1 MTIRT
6 LVLSGGGGRGAFHA
20 GVYKYLA
27 ETAKEGIDKDH
38 RGAWTPDIVVGTSI
52 GAVNGAAIVQ
62 GISAEDLEQ
71 FWLNLRERDVQA
83 LPPGMGPLARR
94 VANWLL
100 KRSIG
105 IRLKQVPMDQA
116 ISPLAHQSWPPFSI
130 FPGWMA
136 ERLIG
141 RWSNLLDTAPLRNTL
156 SEQLGLNPKLIA
168 NSKKTL
174 LINATNVRTGE
185 GVIFSNRWLHARST
199 DIPRGKVHI
208 GITIN
213 RIMAS
218 CSIPLLYPW
227 TQDDD
232 GELYWDGALVA
243 NTPLSAAFDAVSGH
257 HIAEPM
263 EIVIVLLNP
272 WWDINHSPAPR
283 HQRLPRD
290 FSEAAT
296 WTLDWTMQASF
307 RVSMKMLHVFN
318 ALIER
323 DKRAGL
329 PQTYRYVKDIMV
341 APDDFLPAA
350 RIIDYNE
357 KSSAEMIRL
366 GYEAAKR
373 AFQKEFAEEKATK
386 PLVEKSPIP

>member
-20 GVYKYLA
+20 GVYKYLS
-27 ETAKEGIDKDH
+27 ETAKTGVKQSH
-38 RGAWTPDIVVGTSI
+38 SGPWTPDIVVGTSI

-62 GISAEDLEQ
+62 GISAAELEA
-71 FWLNLRERDVQA
+71 FWLTLRERDVQA

-94 VANWLL
+94 IANWLL

-105 IRLKQVPMDQA
+105 ITLRQVP
-116 ISPLAHQSWPPFSI
+116 ISPLAQQSWPPFSI
-130 FPGWMA
+130 FPGWLA

-141 RWSNLLDTAPLRNTL
+141 RWSNLLDSAPLRTTL
-156 SEQLGLNPKLIA
+156 TERLKLNPQIIA

-208 GITIN
+208 GITMN

-257 HIAEPM
+257 PIDEPM

-318 ALIER
+318 SLIE
-323 DKRAGL
+323 KHKQAGL
-329 PQTYRYVKDIMV
+329 PQTYRYVKDVMV
-341 APDDFLPAA
+341 APDDFLPAS
-350 RIIDYNE
+350 RIIDYDE
-357 KSSAEMIRL
+357 DSSREMIRL
-366 GYEAAKR
+366 GYEAAKK
-373 AFQKEFAEEKATK
+373 AFQKEFAEEKKAEYVAKATTVT
-386 PLVEKSPIP
+386 L